1 MGAARGLISL
11 HMRGSVGRGAYG
23 ASLVMEAA
31 IRLPLT
37 QVYVRNGRLYVEQL
51 TVDDETAARLA
62 ADRDDPVRF
71 VTEAIEIGARVLD
84 RELTGVNAEFVRAEF
99 EKTARELDASFV
111 DRARRV
117 ADRLDEKVDEVFGP
131 EHGHVTKALERHF
144 GDESSVAVQHQVRAL
159 LGEAAV
165 QLRDDLRRQFSADG
179 DANPLAGFQHAHL
192 AATKQMADQQAA
204 TLRAMVEKL
213 EAMKLEIAELRSEK
227 QKLAEIAAV
236 AEKGTAKGRSYE
248 EAVALAIDAIAS
260 VQGDD
265 CEAVGDVRGEGGR
278 KGDVVVAIDACAGPA
293 RGRIVFEAKNSQL
306 SRNRALAELDE
317 ALDTRGADFA
327 IFVVPSEDKLPARTR
342 PLREFNGDKMFVVYD
357 AEEDSRLALEVA
369 YALARARVL
378 MSRGEDESVDPA
390 AIRAEVERALGAM
403 EDVRRIKTQLTNAS
417 GGIESAR
424 QILDAMATGVR
435 GHLAAI
441 EHLLAVA
448 GVRPPASHD

>member
-1 MGAARGLISL
+1 
-11 HMRGSVGRGAYG
+11 
-23 ASLVMEAA
+23 MEAA

-37 QVYVRNGRLYVEQL
+37 QVYVRNGRLFVEQL

-111 DRARRV
+111 ERARRV

-131 EHGHVTKALERHF
+131 EHGHVTRALERHF
-144 GDESSVAVQHQVRAL
+144 GDESTVAVQNQVRAL

-192 AATKQMADQQAA
+192 AASKQVADQQAS
-204 TLRAMVEKL
+204 TLRAMAEKL
-213 EAMKLEIAELRSEK
+213 EAMKLEIYALRSEK
-227 QKLAEIAAV
+227 QRLAEIAAV
-236 AEKGTAKGRSYE
+236 TEKGTAKGRTYE
-248 EAVALAIDAIAS
+248 EAVALAVDAIAS

-278 KGDVVVAIDACAGPA
+278 KGDVVVGIDACSGPA

-317 ALDTRGADFA
+317 ALETRGADFA

-357 AEEDSRLALEVA
+357 AAEDARLALEVA

-378 MSRGEDESVDPA
+378 MNRGEEDAVDA
-390 AIRAEVERALGAM
+390 GAVRAEVERALAAM

-417 GGIESAR
+417 GGIDEAR
-424 QILDAMATGVR
+424 KILDGMASGVR
-435 GHLAAI
+435 ERLAAI
-441 EHLLAVA
+441 EQLLAAA
-448 GVRPPASHD
+448 GAAARSPPI

>member
-1 MGAARGLISL
+1 
-11 HMRGSVGRGAYG
+11 
-23 ASLVMEAA
+23 MEAA

-51 TVDDETAARLA
+51 TVEDETAARLA

-99 EKTARELDASFV
+99 EKTARELDATFV
-111 DRARRV
+111 ERARRV
-117 ADRLDEKVDEVFGP
+117 AERLDEKVDEVFGP

-179 DANPLAGFQHAHL
+179 DANPLAGFQNAHL
-192 AATKQMADQQAA
+192 AATKQMADQQAN

-213 EAMKLEIAELRSEK
+213 ESMKLEIAELRSEK
-227 QKLAEIAAV
+227 VRLAEIAAV
-236 AEKGTAKGRSYE
+236 TAKGTAKGRTYE

-317 ALDTRGADFA
+317 ALETRGADFA

-357 AEEDSRLALEVA
+357 AGEDARLALEVA

-378 MSRGEDESVDPA
+378 MNRGEEDAVDGGA
-390 AIRAEVERALGAM
+390 VRAEVERALAAM

-417 GGIESAR
+417 GGIDSAR
-424 QILDAMATGVR
+424 QILDSMA
-435 GHLAAI
+435 
-441 EHLLAVA
+441 A
-448 GVRPPASHD
+448 GVRERLGAIEQLLAAAGAGAAPANTR

>member
-1 MGAARGLISL
+1 
-11 HMRGSVGRGAYG
+11 
-23 ASLVMEAA
+23 MEAA

-111 DRARRV
+111 ERAQRV

-144 GDESSVAVQHQVRAL
+144 GDGSSVAVQHQVRAL

-165 QLRDDLRRQFSADG
+165 QLREDLRRQFSADG

-192 AATKQMADQQAA
+192 AATKQMADQQAG

-213 EAMKLEIAELRSEK
+213 EAMKLEIASLRSEK

-278 KGDVVVAIDACAGPA
+278 RVGDVIVAIDACAGPA
-293 RGRIVFEAKNSQL
+293 RGRIVFEAKHSQL

-317 ALDTRGADFA
+317 ALETRGADFA

-378 MSRGEDESVDPA
+378 MNRGEDEAVDPA

-417 GGIESAR
+417 GGIDAAR
-424 QILDAMATGVR
+424 QILDAMAAGVR

-441 EHLLAVA
+441 EHLLATA
-448 GVRPPASHD
+448 GARPGPAGRD

>member
-1 MGAARGLISL
+1 
-11 HMRGSVGRGAYG
+11 
-23 ASLVMEAA
+23 MEAA

-51 TVDDETAARLA
+51 TVEDETAARLA
-62 ADRDDPVRF
+62 AEREDPVRF

-99 EKTARELDASFV
+99 EKTARELDATFV
-111 DRARRV
+111 ERARAV
-117 ADRLDEKVDEVFGP
+117 AERLDAKVDEVFGP
-131 EHGHVTKALERHF
+131 EHGHVTQALARHF
-144 GDESSVAVQHQVRAL
+144 GDESSVAVQNRVRTVL
-159 LGEAAV
+159 DEVAV
-165 QLRDDLRRQFSADG
+165 RWREDLRRQFSSDG
-179 DANPLAGFQHAHL
+179 DANPLAGFQNAHL
-192 AATKQMADQQAA
+192 AATRQIAGQQSEH
-204 TLRAMVEKL
+204 LRAMAEKL

-227 QKLAEIAAV
+227 HKLAEIAAV
-236 AEKGTAKGRSYE
+236 TDKGTAKGRSYE
-248 EAVALAIDAIAS
+248 EAVAVAIDAIAS
-260 VQGDD
+260 AQGDD

-317 ALDTRGADFA
+317 ALETRGADFA

-357 AEEDSRLALEVA
+357 AGDDARLALEVA

-378 MSRGEDESVDPA
+378 MNRGEDEAVDPA
-390 AIRAEVERALGAM
+390 AVRAEVERALGAM

-417 GGIESAR
+417 GSIEESR
-424 QILDAMATGVR
+424 RILDSMAGGVR
-435 GHLAAI
+435 GHLTAI
-441 EHLLAVA
+441 GQLLAAA
-448 GVRPPASHD
+448 GAATRPDAG